1 MRSYILGVVGCLV
14 LTTVVGCKK
23 KDEGQDAQSAGYY
36 QQQPGGY
43 QQQPGGYQQQPGGY
57 QQQPGGYQ
65 QQPGGY
71 QQPPPQNTGTAQ
83 QPPPGLPGMPP
94 AGSSGGQAQPVDPS
108 LGAAA
113 TPILNQLATAE
124 AMPGAKP
131 MGSALV
137 GNFQQGQTLETQI
150 QLNAG
155 KCYTVVAAGVVPV
168 SEVNVKFVAVT
179 PIPGSAMVLAQDQ
192 TTGPQAVLGKKPNC
206 YKNPAPFGLPVKL
219 VLEVAGGSGIAA
231 AQVYEK

>member
-1 MRSYILGVVGCLV
+1 MRSLILGVVGCLV

-23 KDEGQDAQSAGYY
+23 KDEGQDAQY
-36 QQQPGGY
+36 QQAGY

-71 QQPPPQNTGTAQ
+71 QQPGPAPAPTGQPAPAPGPAQ
-83 QPPPGLPGMPP
+83 P
-94 AGSSGGQAQPVDPS
+94 AGGGAAQPMDPS

-113 TPILNQLATAE
+113 TQILNQMATAE

-131 MGSALV
+131 VGSALV

-155 KCYTVVAAGVVPV
+155 KCYTVVASGLPPI

-192 TTGPQAVLGKKPNC
+192 GTGPQAVLGKKPNC
-206 YKNPAPFGLPVKL
+206 YKNPAPFGLPVKM
-219 VLEVAGGSGIAA
+219 VVEVAGGAGIAA
-231 AQVYEK
+231 AQLYEK